1 MCVNANTRRFLVN
14 AVSML
19 VIDVVLLI
27 SMLVG
32 LVRFPH
38 SSSFGL
44 WHVLFQQ
51 VVPYFPSPLSADIS
65 EVHHLAGPGN
75 DFGSS
80 PYGLPISATLQ
91 PPCSRRRFLDLPNP
105 QFE

>member
-32 LVRFPH
+32 LVRSPH
-38 SSSFGL
+38 SGSFGL
-44 WHVLFQQ
+44 WQVLFQQ
-51 VVPYFPSPLSADIS
+51 VVPYFPSPLAADVS
-65 EVHHLAGPGN
+65 EVHHLVGPGD

-80 PYGLPISATLQ
+80 PYGPLISATLQ
-91 PPCSRRRFLDLPNP
+91 PPCSLQRFLGLSNP